1 MSKVLVSLI
10 GKKVLGETAKN
21 HFGTEVS
28 LLERPTFISFCEEKS
43 G

>member
-1 MSKVLVSLI
+1 MSKILVSLI
-10 GKKVLGETAKN
+10 SKKVLGETAKN

-28 LLERPTFISFCEEKS
+28 LFDRLTFIQFGEGRS

>member
-28 LLERPTFISFCEEKS
+28 PLEQPQFI
-43 G
+43 

>member
-10 GKKVLGETAKN
+10 GKRVLGETAKN

-28 LLERPTFISFCEEKS
+28 LIAQTN
-43 G
+43 

>member
-28 LLERPTFISFCEEKS
+28 PLEQLNMHLLCE
-43 G
+43 